1 MVVRLG
7 LRRLRRAVRFLWV
20 PCVLTAFCYLT
31 AGCQGNLLTY
41 KGGNV
46 PQGESIILLD
56 GEHSGFWPT
65 RDLRV
70 NYTYSKKSDQ
80 LNISGDVR
88 FADWLGL
95 SFNNIE
101 FFNLQLF
108 LLSNQGTVLQAAGL
122 ATSPSFASSR
132 MSLNFTK
139 TMTLPAGTVAM
150 AFGYTGEARGAA
162 DEDTGTTSFFYIP
175 VER

>member
-1 MVVRLG
+1 MVVRAG
-7 LRRLRRAVRFLWV
+7 LRYLRMAVRFWSG
-20 PCVLTAFCYLT
+20 PCILAAFYCLT

-46 PQGESIILLD
+46 PQGESIELLD
-56 GEHSGFWPT
+56 GEHSGYWPT

-70 NYTYSKKSDQ
+70 NYTYLKKTNQ

-95 SFNNIE
+95 SFDNIE
-101 FFNLQLF
+101 FFNLQMF
-108 LLSNQGTVLQAAGL
+108 LLSDQGTVLQAVGL

-132 MSLNFTK
+132 MSLNFAK
-139 TMTLPAGTVAM
+139 TMTLPADTVAM